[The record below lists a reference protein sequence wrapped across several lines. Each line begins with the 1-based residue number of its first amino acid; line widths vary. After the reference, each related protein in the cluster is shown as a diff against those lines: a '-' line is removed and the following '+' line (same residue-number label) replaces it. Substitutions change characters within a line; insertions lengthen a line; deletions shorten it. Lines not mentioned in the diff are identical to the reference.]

1 MSVKTIQLQHFTNL
15 KCNQD
20 IDTKKNDNESSLEAT
35 KHETIDKMMNIATT
49 IVSWDIYYLCPSDH
63 KHHFADCLYVLL
75 LKVFNSF

>member
-35 KHETIDKMMNIATT
+35 KHETIDKMMNIAAA
-49 IVSWDIYYLCPSDH
+49 IVSWDI
-63 KHHFADCLYVLL
+63 
-75 LKVFNSF
+75 

>member
-20 IDTKKNDNESSLEAT
+20 IDTKKNDNDN
-35 KHETIDKMMNIATT
+35 DKMMNIATT
-49 IVSWDIYYLCPSDH
+49 IVSWDIYNLCPSDH

>member
-49 IVSWDIYYLCPSDH
+49 IVSWDIYNLCPSDH
-63 KHHFADCLYVLL
+63 KHHFDDCLYVLL

>member
-49 IVSWDIYYLCPSDH
+49 IVSWDIYLCPSDH

-75 LKVFNSF
+75 LKVSF